1 MPTQDLQ
8 RLHQRFEALER
19 EEQALKN
26 RLQRASDDARPILQ
40 RALVSIMEQMVEI
53 NRQIE
58 ELDNREIANLQMA
71 MAYIKKKG
79 M

>member
-1 MPTQDLQ
+1 
-8 RLHQRFEALER
+8 
-19 EEQALKN
+19 
-26 RLQRASDDARPILQ
+26 
-40 RALVSIMEQMVEI
+40 MEQMVEI